1 MRTRN
6 QKSINLV
13 SLQKFLCNFP
23 RRAWASVYVACIWS
37 EVRFPFA
44 FISPA
49 QPELLCGPGVGI
61 LCTLHVGVWIE
72 SINWV
77 LISERVWVDTIE
89 TIFTVE
95 GSSSGTGT
103 LWGSV
108 MEWAALSEYQSI
120 RESWPDGSVTEPDN
134 IVPGFPCTIIIP
146 APILLLPSSGQKLI
160 SRRWESLTTKYS
172 NWNWN
177 NKQTRIGETG
187 STMCTVIYQAGVR
200 ESCVL
205 SLDSVRCIHIH
216 KNSLSI

>member
-1 MRTRN
+1 M
-6 QKSINLV
+6 LPV
-13 SLQKFLCNFP
+13 FGQKFGFHLHLYLLLSPSSCVGQGLAFSAHCTLAFESSQSIEFWSVSECEWIQS
-23 RRAWASVYVACIWS
+23 RRFLLSKVQVQAQGLYGGAWWS
-37 EVRFPFA
+37 E
-44 FISPA
+44 
-49 QPELLCGPGVGI
+49 
-61 LCTLHVGVWIE
+61 LH
-72 SINWV
+72 
-77 LISERVWVDTIE
+77 
-89 TIFTVE
+89 
-95 GSSSGTGT
+95 
-103 LWGSV
+103 
-108 MEWAALSEYQSI
+108 YQSI
-120 RESWPDGSVTEPDN
+120 RVSWPDGSVAEPGN